1 MDKSAKVLIVDDEKS
16 IRFLL
21 SEVLSHE
28 GFDVTEAKDGQD
40 SLEKMETTNFD
51 LVITDIHMPR
61 LDGISMLHHMERAG
75 RKEKVIIMTAKP
87 TGQVLLCKKMPRV
100 ISLLYKPFRI
110 ENFLEL
116 VIAATAGSKYT
127 PEITPEAAK
136 KTSAKV
142 LSLLP

>member
-1 MDKSAKVLIVDDEKS
+1 MARSPKVLVVDDEKN

-21 SEVLSHE
+21 SEVLAHE
-28 GFDVTEAKDGQD
+28 GFHVTEAKDGQE
-40 SLEKMETTNFD
+40 SLEKMENTTFD

-61 LDGISMLHHMERAG
+61 LDGISMLHHMEKAG

-87 TGQVLLCKKMPRV
+87 SDQVLLCNKMPRV
-100 ISLLYKPFRI
+100 IAQIYKPFRI

-116 VIAATAGSKYT
+116 VIAATAGNEYIPDDPNAAEKT
-127 PEITPEAAK
+127 PAK
-136 KTSAKV
+136 A